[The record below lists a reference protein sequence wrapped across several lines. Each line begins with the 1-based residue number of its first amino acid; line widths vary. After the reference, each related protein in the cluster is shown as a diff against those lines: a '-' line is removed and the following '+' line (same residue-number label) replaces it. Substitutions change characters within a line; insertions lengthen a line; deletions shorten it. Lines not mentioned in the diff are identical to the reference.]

1 MRISEQRLQTIS
13 LLTLTVI
20 GWGVVLHLLQNVFMP
35 LVLGGFLALGLS
47 PVVNFQA
54 RVLRF
59 PVTLAVVTTLCLTL
73 LLFWSGGLVV
83 SASAEQLA
91 SSAAVYEN
99 QLIQLVHDVLGA
111 LPLERLHSSA
121 EWVMAPLQHI
131 PVGNIIL
138 DTRTVGVW
146 FEIESRIKHYLVAK
160 AIISLLVGLVIGL
173 ALALSGVRFALLSD

>member
-1 MRISEQRLQTIS
+1 M
-13 LLTLTVI
+13 
-20 GWGVVLHLLQNVFMP
+20 
-35 LVLGGFLALGLS
+35 
-47 PVVNFQA
+47 VNFQA
-54 RVLRF
+54 RILRF

-121 EWVMAPLQHI
+121 ERLMAPLQHI

-138 DTRTVGVW
+138 DIR
-146 FEIESRIKHYLVAK
+146 K
-160 AIISLLVGLVIGL
+160 
-173 ALALSGVRFALLSD
+173 